1 MKLLRTLWN
10 DECGAILSAELVMVG
25 TLGVVGVTVGLATVS
40 EAVNGELTEFAMA
53 IRSLDQ
59 SYCVEGQSSRRAWT
73 AGSSYIQQ
81 DVEESLAELQG
92 HIDDRDDEFDEH
104 RRHRDNRRA
113 DDRDDRRRR
122 NDDDYD
128 DRRRGRYEDDDR
140 DDRRRERNDDNED
153 RDDRRRER

>member
-25 TLGVVGVTVGLATVS
+25 TLGVVGMTVGLATVS
-40 EAVNGELTEFAMA
+40 DAVNGELTEFAMA

-73 AGSSYIQQ
+73 AGSSFIQQ

-92 HIDDRDDEFDEH
+92 HIDDREDDRDDD
-104 RRHRDNRRA
+104 RRRRDDNRG
-113 DDRDDRRRR
+113 DDGDDRRRR
-122 NDDDYD
+122 NDDNDD
-128 DRRRGRYEDDDR
+128 DRRRGRYDDDDR
-140 DDRRRERNDDNED
+140 DDRRRERNDDDED
-153 RDDRRRER
+153 RGDRRRER